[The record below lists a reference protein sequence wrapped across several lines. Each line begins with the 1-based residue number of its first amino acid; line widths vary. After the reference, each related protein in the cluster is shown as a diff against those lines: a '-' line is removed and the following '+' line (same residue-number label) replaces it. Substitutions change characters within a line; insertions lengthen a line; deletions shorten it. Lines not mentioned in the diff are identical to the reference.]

1 MRFRKAPRER
11 TTSAEAEVPAP
22 PDQIDPPRLDST
34 ALRRMIEGAVHWLDR
49 NAADVNQLNVFPVPD
64 GDTGT
69 NMLLTMRA
77 ALDGAAKA
85 KSGAAGDVMRAVA
98 QGAVMGA
105 RGNSGVILSQIVAGL
120 ARGMEGAESVDGPA
134 LARSLMEG
142 ATTAYRAV
150 TRPVEGTIL
159 TVAREAGE
167 GALKVLDSHAG
178 ADCLLDPPAPLD
190 TLPRATERTA
200 SVTPAPPKAASPSTR
215 R

>member
-11 TTSAEAEVPAP
+11 TTSAEADVPAP
-22 PDQIDPPRLDST
+22 PDQIDPHRLDST

-85 KSGAAGDVMRAVA
+85 KSGAAGDVMGAVA

-120 ARGMEGAESVDGPA
+120 ARGMGGAESVNGPA

-142 ATTAYRAV
+142 ASTAYRAV

-167 GALKVLDSHAG
+167 GAMKVLESHAG
-178 ADCLLDPPAPLD
+178 ADCLQVLDAALTSAD
-190 TLPRATERTA
+190 QAVERTPEQLPILRQA
-200 SVTPAPPKAASPSTR
+200 GV
-215 R
+215 